1 MAIIVVSSG
10 LGVIPAF
17 IIKALFNTS
26 IPEGRLGL
34 TTLLVGVIVAIS
46 LVTGAFGVVQSY
58 LSTQVGQSVMHD
70 MRTTVYRHLQRLSLA
85 FFTPTRTGRVQSR
98 IANDIGGVDNV
109 LTSTATSVMSTITTI
124 IATVVAM
131 FLLDWK
137 RALLSLGLLP
147 LFVYMTGKVGAA
159 RRKVATSRQES
170 MADITSLVQESLSVS
185 GILLGKT
192 MGR

>member
-26 IPEGRLGL
+26 IPEGRRGL
-34 TTLLVGVIVAIS
+34 TTVLVGGIVAIS

-85 FFTPTRTGRVQSR
+85 FYTKTHTGQVQSR
-98 IANDIGGVDNV
+98 ISKDIGGVDNV
-109 LTSTATSVMSTITTI
+109 LTSTATSVMST
-124 IATVVAM
+124 
-131 FLLDWK
+131 
-137 RALLSLGLLP
+137 
-147 LFVYMTGKVGAA
+147 
-159 RRKVATSRQES
+159 
-170 MADITSLVQESLSVS
+170 
-185 GILLGKT
+185 
-192 MGR
+192 